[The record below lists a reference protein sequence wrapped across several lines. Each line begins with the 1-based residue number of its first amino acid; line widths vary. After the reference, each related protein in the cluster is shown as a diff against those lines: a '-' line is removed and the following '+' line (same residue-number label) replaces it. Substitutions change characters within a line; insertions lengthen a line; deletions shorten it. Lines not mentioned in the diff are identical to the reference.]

1 MRPVSNQSARFFA
14 TTKTHKFN
22 VHSLLIEMI
31 SNIDQLYQSN
41 TYTFN
46 SAKIVSDYLQPLAQN
61 NYVIKDTHTFA
72 EIIKNGVLDP
82 DEEYVSYDTESL
94 FTRTPVNETIDY
106 IITEIYEN
114 KVIEPMFKSK
124 LFSRRLLEKLTQ
136 NLVFSVNNKLVKQV
150 DGCPMGGSISV
161 IMSGIHMNRLEKERV
176 MPLKPKLYKRHVDD
190 TINNILINYSRT

>member
-46 SAKIVSDYLQPLAQN
+46 SAKIVSDYLQPLVQN

-82 DEEYVSYDTESL
+82 DEEYVSYDTDSL

-114 KVIEPMFKSK
+114 K
-124 LFSRRLLEKLTQ
+124 
-136 NLVFSVNNKLVKQV
+136 
-150 DGCPMGGSISV
+150 
-161 IMSGIHMNRLEKERV
+161 
-176 MPLKPKLYKRHVDD
+176 
-190 TINNILINYSRT
+190 